1 MGSEK
6 YLSYKIIP
14 VYMSQE
20 GLEPLFE
27 YEIEKTE
34 IYFRQVNEIT
44 KDDIDSCCINGD
56 NDKNN

>member
-1 MGSEK
+1 
-6 YLSYKIIP
+6 
-14 VYMSQE
+14 MSQE